1 MQISQ
6 AIHNGDLVEIRRER
20 WRVVD
25 VQSYERCQLLTLAG
39 TGGTNHARQRR
50 FLLPFETVTR
60 VDRPRR
66 LRMVSPQRWR
76 RACRAL
82 IADVAPPDGL
92 RVARSAH
99 IDLLPHQLEPALA
112 VIRGRGTR
120 VLLADDVGLGKTIQA
135 GLIIAEL
142 RARGVAERVLIATPA
157 GLRDQWRA
165 ELRERFDIDA
175 TIVDTREMRRRA
187 AHLPVGLNPW
197 TTIPWAIA
205 SVDYVKRPE
214 ILQLVRS
221 CLWDVVVVD
230 EAHGAGHD
238 SGRHAAI

>member
-1 MQISQ
+1 VQISQ

-25 VQSYERCQLLTLAG
+25 VRSYERCQLLTLAG
-39 TGGTNHARQRR
+39 SGGTNLARRRR

-60 VDRPRR
+60 VDRPRT
-66 LRMVSPQRWR
+66 LRMVGPQRWR

-82 IADVAPPDGL
+82 VADVAPPDGL

-135 GLIIAEL
+135 GRLLDSAINGRPNCGNASASTPRPSI
-142 RARGVAERVLIATPA
+142 RAKCVGGQQTCRSASIRGPPS
-157 GLRDQWRA
+157 RA
-165 ELRERFDIDA
+165 PS
-175 TIVDTREMRRRA
+175 
-187 AHLPVGLNPW
+187 H
-197 TTIPWAIA
+197 
-205 SVDYVKRPE
+205 
-214 ILQLVRS
+214 RS
-221 CLWDVVVVD
+221 
-230 EAHGAGHD
+230 
-238 SGRHAAI
+238 IM